1 MKKLLTFG
9 FITLAVL
16 VSMTS
21 CKNQSKCESQSSEY
35 RVVDIE
41 HHFAIYSMLDEYYKR
56 TAGMS
61 LVDLPEDM
69 KAVFDRTMNFG
80 EGRLKD
86 MDEAGV
92 DYVHMSLTTP
102 GAEWFE
108 PETGK
113 KIAAEANDI
122 IAKAVAEY
130 PDRFG
135 GWITIYPE
143 DVEWS
148 VKEIDRAAAMGLYG
162 WSCLSNMNGKYLDD
176 PKYWPIFKK
185 LEELGMPVYLH
196 PEFSPVKEIAE
207 FGYCMNGPSLGFMVD
222 ALTCFMRMLCRGL
235 FDYCPNLKI
244 IMGHDGEALP
254 FLLNRIDTAFR
265 QGIDKSLSTELCNYK
280 QAPSYYVEHNLWLTT
295 SGNFSQEALRCC
307 IDAMPEGHVMVS
319 TDYPYE
325 DFAGTIN
332 FIRDNEKL
340 TPAEKKATLADNAMK
355 LGFGRK

>member
-1 MKKLLTFG
+1 MKHI
-9 FITLAVL
+9 FISGLISLAVL
-16 VSMTS
+16 MSVTS
-21 CKNQSKCESQSSEY
+21 CENQSEGKCESSDY

-41 HHFAIYSMLDEYYKR
+41 HHFAIRSMLDEYCRR
-56 TAGMS
+56 TLGLS
-61 LVDLPEDM
+61 LDEMPEDM
-69 KAVFDRTMNFG
+69 KGAFNKTMDFG

-108 PETGK
+108 PELGK
-113 KIAAEANDI
+113 KIATEANNT
-122 IAKAVAEY
+122 IAAAIAEH

-143 DVEWS
+143 DPEWS
-148 VKEIDRAAAMGLYG
+148 VKEIERAAAMGLFG

-176 PKYWPIFKK
+176 PKYWPIFAK

-207 FGYCMNGPSLGFMVD
+207 FGYCINGPSLGFTVD
-222 ALTCFMRMLCRGL
+222 ALTCFMRMLSRGL
-235 FDYCPNLKI
+235 FDAYPNLKI
-244 IMGHDGEALP
+244 ILGHDGETLP
-254 FLLNRIDTAFR
+254 FLLNRIDTAHR
-265 QGIDKSLSTELCNYK
+265 QGIDKSQSTICENRE
-280 QAPSYYVEHNLWLTT
+280 APSYYVKHNVWLTT

-307 IDAMPEGHVMVS
+307 LDAMPEGHVMVS

-325 DFAGTIN
+325 DFAGTVS

-340 TPAEKKATLADNAMK
+340 TGAEKKSTLGENAMK
-355 LGFGRK
+355 LGFGRI